1 MLQIAYGLART
12 IQLDN
17 PAVSFGI
24 FTCGV
29 CPGGGM
35 SNLFSY
41 LLGGDISLSVTMTT
55 ISTIASLGML
65 PLWLFTL
72 GDTIDKGAM
81 EQLTIPYL
89 RILQILALII
99 VPLFVGILVRYQLP
113 RVKKFILKV
122 RLVLVFFLT
131 YR

>member
-1 MLQIAYGLART
+1 
-12 IQLDN
+12 
-17 PAVSFGI
+17 
-24 FTCGV
+24 
-29 CPGGGM
+29 M